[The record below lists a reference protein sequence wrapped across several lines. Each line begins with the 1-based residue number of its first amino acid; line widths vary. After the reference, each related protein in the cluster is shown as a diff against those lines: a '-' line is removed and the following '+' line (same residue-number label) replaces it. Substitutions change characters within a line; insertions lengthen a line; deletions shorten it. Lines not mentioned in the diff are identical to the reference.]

1 VLDAVDFLEEGFDFV
16 DEALELEFFVGRVS
30 DGEGRRDGAVG
41 KIHVDVVG
49 EAGERERWG

>member
-1 VLDAVDFLEEGFDFV
+1 MLDAVDFLEEGFDFV